1 MLRGLRKYWHVI
13 YVLLLVGFSIFV
25 LLKTFVIPSVEKSD
39 VESIGIYATEETETK
54 TGNVIT
60 TENNYS
66 DNNIS
71 IELSKERIYD
81 TTVYIAD
88 IQLDDVK
95 YLKTALAGNAFGRN
109 INEKVSVMVAEKKAI
124 LAINGD
130 FYGFRSEGYVARN
143 GNLYRDNYAF
153 SDDEVFSLF
162 KDGNCQINECG
173 DLTAESLM
181 QNGAV
186 QILSFGPGLVEA
198 GEIDQ
203 KGILSNHRTS
213 PEEKN
218 PRTAIGMIEPLHYI
232 FVVCDGRTSED
243 AGMTLIDLANVMK
256 DYGCKEAYNL
266 DGGGSSTMYFNGQ
279 VVNKPTD
286 GQKSGEREVSDIVY
300 IGY

>member
-109 INEKVSVMVAEKKAI
+109 INEKVSVMVAEKKLYWQSMEIFMDSAVKDMLLGMEIFIEIIMRFQMMRFFHFLKMEIVKLMNVAI
-124 LAINGD
+124 
-130 FYGFRSEGYVARN
+130 
-143 GNLYRDNYAF
+143 
-153 SDDEVFSLF
+153 
-162 KDGNCQINECG
+162 
-173 DLTAESLM
+173 
-181 QNGAV
+181 
-186 QILSFGPGLVEA
+186 
-198 GEIDQ
+198 
-203 KGILSNHRTS
+203 
-213 PEEKN
+213 
-218 PRTAIGMIEPLHYI
+218 
-232 FVVCDGRTSED
+232 
-243 AGMTLIDLANVMK
+243 
-256 DYGCKEAYNL
+256 
-266 DGGGSSTMYFNGQ
+266 
-279 VVNKPTD
+279 
-286 GQKSGEREVSDIVY
+286 
-300 IGY
+300 